1 MISASGVVSSTKWCP
16 TKSKTEEFTNKSSKA
31 SSLTAQNIPVVGVWL
46 LINVWMYLRV
56 PFWSVKL
63 GIIVPVTVN
72 VVLTPFCDKKLSIC
86 DLINPLEVKY
96 VL

>member
-1 MISASGVVSSTKWCP
+1 MSASGPSSSTKWWP
-16 TKSKTEEFTNKSSKA
+16 TKSKTDEFTNKSSKA

-46 LINVWMYLRV
+46 LIKVWMYLSV

-63 GIIVPVTVN
+63 GITVPVTVN
-72 VVLTPFCDKKLSIC
+72 KVLIPFCDKKLSIL